1 MAGSLA
7 ASVRHRPQQFCAA
20 SARGGLNR
28 VRSANLSA
36 DCVRRGSRG
45 LLASVGSTNFDNRSF
60 RVNDEARLNVIDH
73 AFAAEQSA
81 AFEADLTLAHLA
93 SHAEWIKRPVRER
106 LFQWLALTVVA
117 QL

>member
-1 MAGSLA
+1 
-7 ASVRHRPQQFCAA
+7 
-20 SARGGLNR
+20 
-28 VRSANLSA
+28 
-36 DCVRRGSRG
+36 
-45 LLASVGSTNFDNRSF
+45 
-60 RVNDEARLNVIDH
+60 VIDH